1 MNTRHEDLLARIAIS
16 RAVEPGDRR
25 LAALLVERTATE
37 LAAHP
42 ETWLFED
49 DQHRLRAGSLGSSG
63 SASRVL
69 EVALAAGIT
78 PVIPGDEHWPAQLAD
93 IEAADPL
100 APAQPLML
108 WARGDVSLLS
118 AQSVAIT
125 GARASTAYG
134 ERITTE
140 IAAELAGQEFAVLA
154 GASYGVDGAAHR
166 AALTAGGKTVAVLA
180 SGVDRAYP
188 AGHRELIERIA
199 VDGCVVSETLPGT
212 APTRWRFIMRGRL
225 IASLSA
231 AVVIPE
237 AGVRSGALS
246 VAQLAHGMARPVGAV
261 PGPVTSAAS
270 AGCHLLVQQGAAQ
283 LVTSGEDAL
292 ALLRGQVEGAENKQK
307 AAERRDDHDQ
317 EEQEDQSP
325 PRDGDGTVVPLRG
338 VQAQD
343 RG

>member
-42 ETWLFED
+42 ETWLFEGE
-49 DQHRLRAGSLGSSG
+49 QYRLRAGSLGSSG

-108 WARGDVSLLS
+108 WARGDVSLLAS
-118 AQSVAIT
+118 PSLAIT

-134 ERITTE
+134 ERITAE
-140 IAAELAGQEFAVLA
+140 IADHAAQHGIAVVAG
-154 GASYGVDGAAHR
+154 GSYGVDGAAHR
-166 AALTAGGKTVAVLA
+166 AALAAGGSTVAVLA
-180 SGVDRAYP
+180 GGVDRPYP
-188 AGHRELIERIA
+188 AGHAQLIERIA
-199 VDGCVVSETLPGT
+199 TDGHSLVISEMLPGT
-212 APTRWRFIMRGRL
+212 SPTRWRFQMRSRL
-225 IASLSA
+225 IASLA
-231 AVVIPE
+231 NATVIPE
-237 AGVRSGALS
+237 AGVRSGSLS
-246 VAQLAHGMARPVGAV
+246 VAQLAHGMGRPVGAV

-270 AGCHLLVQQGAAQ
+270 AGCHLLLQQGAAQ
-283 LVTSGEDAL
+283 LVTSGEDTL
-292 ALLRGQVEGAENKQK
+292 ALLGRAENT
-307 AAERRDDHDQ
+307 DHQ
-317 EEQEDQSP
+317 EN
-325 PRDGDGTVVPLRG
+325 G
-338 VQAQD
+338 A
-343 RG
+343 

>member
-1 MNTRHEDLLARIAIS
+1 MNARHEDLLARVAMS
-16 RAVEPGDRR
+16 NAVEPGDRR
-25 LAALLVERTATE
+25 LAAHLAETSAAELIER
-37 LAAHP
+37 P
-42 ETWLFED
+42 ETWLFENEL
-49 DQHRLRAGSLGSSG
+49 HRNMTAS

-69 EVALAAGIT
+69 DQALAAGIT
-78 PVIPGDEHWPAQLAD
+78 PIIPGDTAWPAQLAD
-93 IEAADPL
+93 IESADPL
-100 APAQPLML
+100 APSQPLML

-134 ERITTE
+134 EHITTE

-199 VDGCVVSETLPGT
+199 VDGCVVSEMLPGT
-212 APTRWRFIMRGRL
+212 APTRWRFIMRGRI
-225 IASLSA
+225 IAALAS

-270 AGCHLLVQQGAAQ
+270 AGCHMLVQQGTAQ
-283 LVTSGEDAL
+283 LVTGSVDAL
-292 ALLRGQVEGAENKQK
+292 ALLNGQTPQIITKEA
-307 AAERRDDHDQ
+307 
-317 EEQEDQSP
+317 
-325 PRDGDGTVVPLRG
+325 
-338 VQAQD
+338 
-343 RG
+343 

>member
-1 MNTRHEDLLARIAIS
+1 MSDREEDLLSRIAIS
-16 RAVEPGDRR
+16 RVVEPGDRR

-42 ETWLFED
+42 ETWLFEGE
-49 DQHRLRAGSLGSSG
+49 QYRLRAGSLGSSG

-100 APAQPLML
+100 APSQPLML

-118 AQSVAIT
+118 SRSLAIT
-125 GARASTAYG
+125 GARACTGYGNHITA
-134 ERITTE
+134 E
-140 IAAELAGQEFAVLA
+140 IADHAAQRSVTVLA
-154 GASYGVDGAAHR
+154 GASYGIDGAAHR

-199 VDGCVVSETLPGT
+199 DDGCVVSETLPGT
-212 APTRWRFIMRGRL
+212 APTRWRFNMRGRI

-237 AGVRSGALS
+237 AGVRSGSLS
-246 VAQLAHGMARPVGAV
+246 VAQFAHGMARPVGAV

-270 AGCHLLVQQGAAQ
+270 AGCHMLLQQGTAR
-283 LVTSGEDAL
+283 LVADGADVLDMLDDEGGEL
-292 ALLRGQVEGAENKQK
+292 I
-307 AAERRDDHDQ
+307 
-317 EEQEDQSP
+317 EDNE
-325 PRDGDGTVVPLRG
+325 
-338 VQAQD
+338 
-343 RG
+343 

>member
-1 MNTRHEDLLARIAIS
+1 MSTRDKDLLARVAMS
-16 RAVEPGDRR
+16 NAVEPGDRR
-25 LAALLVERTATE
+25 LAALLAETSAAELIER
-37 LAAHP
+37 P
-42 ETWLFED
+42 ETWLFENEL
-49 DQHRLRAGSLGSSG
+49 HRYMTAS

-69 EVALAAGIT
+69 DQALAAGIT
-78 PVIPGDEHWPAQLAD
+78 PIIPGDTAWPAQLAD
-93 IEAADPL
+93 IENADPL
-100 APAQPLML
+100 APSQPLML

-134 ERITTE
+134 EHITTE

-188 AGHRELIERIA
+188 AGYRELIERIA

-212 APTRWRFIMRGRL
+212 APTRWRFIMRGRI
-225 IASLSA
+225 IAALAS

-270 AGCHLLVQQGAAQ
+270 AGCHMLVQQGTAR
-283 LVTSGEDAL
+283 LVADGADVLGLLGGGIEKEDTA
-292 ALLRGQVEGAENKQK
+292 
-307 AAERRDDHDQ
+307 
-317 EEQEDQSP
+317 
-325 PRDGDGTVVPLRG
+325 
-338 VQAQD
+338 
-343 RG
+343 

>member
-1 MNTRHEDLLARIAIS
+1 MSDREEDLLARIAIS

-42 ETWLFED
+42 ETWLFEGE
-49 DQHRLRAGSLGSSG
+49 QYRLRAGSLGSSG

-78 PVIPGDEHWPAQLAD
+78 PIIPGDEHWPAQLAD

-108 WARGDVSLLS
+108 WARGDVSLLAS
-118 AQSVAIT
+118 PSLAIT

-134 ERITTE
+134 ERITAE
-140 IAAELAGQEFAVLA
+140 IADHAAQRSVTVLA

-199 VDGCVVSETLPGT
+199 DDGCVVSETLPGT
-212 APTRWRFIMRGRL
+212 APTRWRFNMRGRI
-225 IASLSA
+225 IAALAS

-261 PGPVTSAAS
+261 PGPVTSAVS
-270 AGCHLLVQQGAAQ
+270 AGCHMLLQQGTAR
-283 LVTSGEDAL
+283 LVADGADVLDMLDDEGGEL
-292 ALLRGQVEGAENKQK
+292 I
-307 AAERRDDHDQ
+307 
-317 EEQEDQSP
+317 EDNE
-325 PRDGDGTVVPLRG
+325 
-338 VQAQD
+338 
-343 RG
+343 

>member
-1 MNTRHEDLLARIAIS
+1 MNVRHEDLLARIAIS

-25 LAALLVERTATE
+25 LAALLAERTAAE
-37 LAAHP
+37 LAERP
-42 ETWLFED
+42 ETWLFENEL
-49 DQHRLRAGSLGSSG
+49 HRLRAGSLGSSG

-108 WARGDVSLLS
+108 WARGDVSLLAS
-118 AQSVAIT
+118 PSLAIT

-134 ERITTE
+134 ERITAE
-140 IAAELAGQEFAVLA
+140 IADHAAQRGVTVLA

-166 AALTAGGKTVAVLA
+166 AALAAGGSTVAVLA
-180 SGVDRAYP
+180 GGVDRPYP
-188 AGHRELIERIA
+188 AGHAQLIERIA
-199 VDGCVVSETLPGT
+199 TDGHSLVISEVLPGM
-212 APTRWRFIMRGRL
+212 APTRWRFQMRARL

-246 VAQLAHGMARPVGAV
+246 VAQLAHGMGRPVGAV

-270 AGCHLLVQQGAAQ
+270 AGCHLLMQQDTAR

-292 ALLRGQVEGAENKQK
+292 ALLRAQVEGAEEGS
-307 AAERRDDHDQ
+307 AA
-317 EEQEDQSP
+317 
-325 PRDGDGTVVPLRG
+325 
-338 VQAQD
+338 
-343 RG
+343 